1 MANDEI
7 KTELGTTTREE
18 MDAALRNARPSPSG
32 HGLTMEVS
40 WATRQALRDAGLLTY
55 GFTLLTKKGQERRR
69 AITKRTLAD

>member
-40 WATRQALRDAGLLTY
+40 WATRQALRDAHASRDRQRCRTQTQ
-55 GFTLLTKKGQERRR
+55 GFQEI
-69 AITKRTLAD
+69 ATGVI